1 MAVVVG
7 ESLYRQGP
15 VASQYMEG
23 ENEWTQPGPIAIDAV
38 VGSRE
43 GGGALGSGPVR
54 RAASLKQ
61 LLSRS
66 RTSLRH
72 RKRRNELLLFFF
84 LTPST
89 EKLQCE

>member
-23 ENEWTQPGPIAIDAV
+23 ENEWTQPRPIATDAV

-43 GGGALGSGPVR
+43 GGFGFGPSEKSSVIKT
-54 RAASLKQ
+54 AAQSFSDFITTQ
-61 LLSRS
+61 QAG
-66 RTSLRH
+66 
-72 RKRRNELLLFFF
+72 E
-84 LTPST
+84 
-89 EKLQCE
+89 